1 MANLLQH
8 LISNEVGT
16 SAFLGTL
23 LDPRYD
29 DTVFVQARIA
39 IANLL
44 KRHGIEV
51 SSPAPTVVELEYLSI
66 DLVAAWSPWIL
77 LIENKVASASV
88 TRGQLRDYYST
99 CLLHLDRNSFL
110 KLAGEAVSRQRLC
123 VIYLTPT
130 PYTGMVEFD
139 SLELHSGRAD
149 AKIHLVWTELL
160 DCLTPLV
167 GKIDDH
173 ASWFF
178 NAGID
183 RVRDVLEAAKDGSL
197 PEDERRCRIQ
207 ALMDELRS
215 RLQKSEQAS
224 GLAFQRWSQ
233 QSREQLFAA
242 GPARSAY
249 VGLYLSYDGTEFPSA
264 KTIRPVGDISFDVA
278 RKHRARLRGLVT
290 TRSHE
295 EWAELLGVAS
305 NEIQLS
311 GEKGSLAWRFSLLE
325 MSTEEF
331 LCATADRLGVF
342 FSVFRDTLAESLE
355 SV

>member
-8 LISNEVGT
+8 LISNEAGT

-23 LDPRYD
+23 LDPLND
-29 DTVFVQARIA
+29 DTVFTQARIA
-39 IANLL
+39 IAHLL

-51 SSPAPTVVELEYLSI
+51 SSPAPTIVELEYLSI
-66 DLVAAWSPWIL
+66 DLVAVWPPWIL

-88 TRGQLRDYYST
+88 TRGQLKDYYSV
-99 CLLHLDRNSFL
+99 CLLNLARNGFL
-110 KLAGEAVSRQRLC
+110 NHAGEAVSRQPLC
-123 VIYLTPT
+123 FIYLTPT
-130 PYTGMVEFD
+130 LYTGMVEFET
-139 SLELHSGRAD
+139 LELDSSRAD
-149 AKIHLVWTELL
+149 AKIHLAWSELL

-178 NAGID
+178 KAGVD
-183 RVRDVLEAAKDGSL
+183 RVRDVLEAAKAGGL
-197 PEDERRCRIQ
+197 PENERRCRIQ
-207 ALMDELRS
+207 ALMNDLKS

-233 QSREQLFAA
+233 QSREQLFAT

-249 VGLYLSYDGTEFPSA
+249 VGLYLSYDGTDFPSA
-264 KTIRPVGDISFDVA
+264 KTIRPVGDISFDIA
-278 RKHRARLRGLVT
+278 SKHRARLRGLVT
-290 TRSHE
+290 TRSPE

-305 NEIQLS
+305 SEIQLN
-311 GEKGSLAWRFSLLE
+311 GKKGSLAWRFSLPE

-331 LCATADRLGVF
+331 LIAAAERLGVF
-342 FSVFRDTLAESLE
+342 SSVFRHTLAESL
-355 SV
+355 

>member
-8 LISNEVGT
+8 LISNELGT

-29 DTVFVQARIA
+29 DTVFAEARKA
-39 IANLL
+39 IAHLL

-66 DLVAAWSPWIL
+66 DLVAVWPPWTL

-88 TRGQLRDYYST
+88 TRGQLKDYYSV
-99 CLLHLDRNSFL
+99 CLLHLDRNGFL
-110 KLAGEAVSRQRLC
+110 KHAGEAVSQQRLC
-123 VIYLTPT
+123 FIYLTPT
-130 PYTGMVEFD
+130 RYTGMVEFD
-139 SLELHSGRAD
+139 TLELHSSRAD
-149 AKIHLVWTELL
+149 AKIHLAWSELL
-160 DCLTPLV
+160 DCLAPLV

-178 NAGID
+178 NAGVD
-183 RVRDVLEAAKDGSL
+183 RVRDVLETAKTAGL

-207 ALMDELRS
+207 ALMNELKS
-215 RLQKSEQAS
+215 RLQKNEQAT
-224 GLAFQRWSQ
+224 GLEFQRWSQ
-233 QSREQLFAA
+233 QSREQLFAT

-249 VGLYLSYDGTEFPSA
+249 VGLYLSYDGTDFPSA

-278 RKHRARLRGLVT
+278 SKHRVRLRGLIT
-290 TRSHE
+290 TKSHE

-305 NEIQLS
+305 SEIQLN
-311 GEKGSLAWRFSLLE
+311 GEKGSLAWRFSLPE
-325 MSTEEF
+325 MSAEEF
-331 LCATADRLGVF
+331 LCATEERLEVF

>member
-23 LDPRYD
+23 LDPRYE
-29 DTVFVQARIA
+29 DTVFAQARNA
-39 IANLL
+39 IAHLL

-51 SSPAPTVVELEYLSI
+51 SSPAPTAVELEYLGI
-66 DLVAAWSPWIL
+66 DLVVVWPPWNL

-88 TRGQLRDYYST
+88 TRGQLRDYYSA
-99 CLLHLDRNSFL
+99 CLLHLNRNGFL
-110 KLAGEAVSRQRLC
+110 KHAGEAVSQQSFC
-123 VIYLTPT
+123 FIYLTPT

-139 SLELHSGRAD
+139 SLELHSSRAD
-149 AKIHLVWTELL
+149 AKIHLAWSELL
-160 DCLTPLV
+160 DCLTPLA

-173 ASWFF
+173 ASWLF
-178 NAGID
+178 NAGVD
-183 RVRDVLEAAKDGSL
+183 RVRDVLEAAKHGRL
-197 PEDERRCRIQ
+197 PEDEQRCRIQ
-207 ALMDELRS
+207 ALLNELKR
-215 RLQKSEQAS
+215 RLEKNELTS

-249 VGLYLSYDGTEFPSA
+249 VGLYLSYDGTDFPSA

-278 RKHRARLRGLVT
+278 SKHRARLRGLVT

-305 NEIQLS
+305 SEIQVN
-311 GEKGSLAWRFSLLE
+311 GEKGSLTWRFSLPE

-331 LCATADRLGVF
+331 LCATAERLGVF
-342 FSVFRDTLAESLE
+342 SSVFRDTLAESPE

>member
-1 MANLLQH
+1 MVNLLQH

-23 LDPRYD
+23 LDPRYN
-29 DTVFVQARIA
+29 DTVFAQARIA
-39 IANLL
+39 IAHLL

-51 SSPAPTVVELEYLSI
+51 SSSAPTAVELEYLSI
-66 DLVAAWSPWIL
+66 DLVAVWPPWTL
-77 LIENKVASASV
+77 LIENKIASASV
-88 TRGQLRDYYST
+88 TRGQLRDYYSA
-99 CLLHLDRNSFL
+99 CLLHLDRNGFL
-110 KLAGEAVSRQRLC
+110 KHAGEAVSRQPLC
-123 VIYLTPT
+123 FIYLTPT

-139 SLELHSGRAD
+139 SLELHSSRSD
-149 AKIHLVWTELL
+149 TKIHLAWSELL

-178 NAGID
+178 KAGVD
-183 RVRDVLEAAKDGSL
+183 RVRDVLEAAKKGL
-197 PEDERRCRIQ
+197 PEDERRLRIQ
-207 ALMDELRS
+207 ALMNDLKS
-215 RLQKSEQAS
+215 RLQNSEHAS
-224 GLAFQRWSQ
+224 GLLFQRWSQ
-233 QSREQLFAA
+233 QSREQLFAT

-264 KTIRPVGDISFDVA
+264 KTIRPVGDISFDIA
-278 RKHRARLRGLVT
+278 SKHRARLRGLVT

-295 EWAELLGVAS
+295 EWAEFLGVS
-305 NEIQLS
+305 SSEIQLN
-311 GEKGSLAWRFSLLE
+311 GEKGSLAWRFSLPE

-331 LCATADRLGVF
+331 LCATAERLGVF
-342 FSVFRDTLAESLE
+342 SSMFRDTLAESPE